1 MYIVGDAM
9 LMITVVFRSV
19 DPIHLGGTGIRMLN
33 VHNLHTLDS
42 LTPVPSG

>member
-9 LMITVVFRSV
+9 LMITTVFRSV
-19 DPIHLGGTGIRMLN
+19 DTIRRTGIRMLN